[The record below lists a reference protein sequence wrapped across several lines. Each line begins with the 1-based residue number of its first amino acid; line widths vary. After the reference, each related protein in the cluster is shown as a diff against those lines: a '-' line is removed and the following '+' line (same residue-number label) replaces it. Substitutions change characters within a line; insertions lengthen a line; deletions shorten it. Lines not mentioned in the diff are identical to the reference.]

1 MSRDLMHSDEVKE
14 LVRAAYR
21 HVPPTTAAVAHK
33 IYSADELA
41 MLPDSAIN
49 RALGVANHLRHA
61 DIRPGE
67 TILDL
72 GCGGGIDTILAAQ
85 RTGPT
90 GKVIA
95 LDFLPEM
102 LDRTARSVQE
112 AGLTNVELLEGE
124 MEAIPCPDAS
134 VDLIISNGVIN
145 LSARKARVMAECARV
160 LRPGGRLCVS
170 DLTVE
175 LDDLPP
181 EIATQPAAWAG
192 CVAGALAEDAFLHK
206 LERVGFED
214 AEVLER
220 APFSIDDCALY
231 PLFSAEVI
239 QLMRTLI
246 PVNQH
251 ARVAVTVVVK
261 AHLPDVGDMR
271 EAGAVGSEVAASTC
285 QAGVTTNVRRLQDI
299 APGPADIP
307 GVEVRHL
314 TRVEDLELK
323 VIDVEP
329 GNSTPF
335 HTHPHAHEA
344 VIISGAGTLQL
355 DEREEAFAPGDV
367 LFVKPDEPHAII
379 NQGSEALRFVCLDCY
394 VG

>member
-1 MSRDLMHSDEVKE
+1 MSRDLMHGDEVKA
-14 LVRAAYR
+14 LVRDAYR
-21 HVPPTTAAVAHK
+21 QVPATTAAIARK

-41 MLPDSAIN
+41 MLPDSAIQ
-49 RALGVANHLRHA
+49 RALGVANHLRYA

-102 LDRTARSVQE
+102 LDRTAKAVRE
-112 AGLTNVELLEGE
+112 AGLSNVELVEAE
-124 MEAIPCPDAS
+124 MEAIPRPDES
-134 VDLIISNGVIN
+134 VDLVISNGVIN

-160 LRPGGRLCVS
+160 LRSGGRLCVS

-175 LDDLPP
+175 QDDLPP
-181 EIATQPAAWAG
+181 EVATQPAAWAG
-192 CVAGALAEDAFLHK
+192 CVAGALAEEAFLHK
-206 LERVGFED
+206 LDQAGFEHAD
-214 AEVLER
+214 VVYR
-220 APFSIDDCALY
+220 APLSIDDCALY

-239 QLMRTLI
+239 RLMRTLI
-246 PVNQH
+246 PVDQH
-251 ARVAVTVVVK
+251 ARVAVAVVVTARVPEQK
-261 AHLPDVGDMR
+261 ARRFERPGSVSQSVP
-271 EAGAVGSEVAASTC
+271 AGH
-285 QAGVTTNVRRLQDI
+285 VRRLCDI
-299 APGPADIP
+299 APGPAGLP
-307 GVEVRHL
+307 GVEVRSL
-314 TRVEDLELK
+314 AQVADVELK

-344 VIISGAGTLQL
+344 LVVSGLGVLRL
-355 DEREEAFAPGDV
+355 DERDEALAPGDV
-367 LFVKPDEPHAII
+367 LSINSDELHAIV
-379 NQGSEALRFVCLDCY
+379 NQGPETFRFVCLDRHA
-394 VG
+394 G